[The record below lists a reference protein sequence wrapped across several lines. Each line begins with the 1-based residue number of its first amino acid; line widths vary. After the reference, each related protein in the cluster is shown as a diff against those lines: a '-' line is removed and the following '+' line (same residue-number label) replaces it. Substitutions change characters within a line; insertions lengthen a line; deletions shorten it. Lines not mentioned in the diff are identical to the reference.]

1 MLVALNKFRYAQYA
15 HYEIFDVLYLLRF
28 SIEKRNGIASKQL
41 ANCTQSNFAKRR
53 RKARKRTGCAPSY
66 KKLEI
71 IPLNNTIMF
80 ISCRKLVYIMLK
92 TLYQAS

>member
-1 MLVALNKFRYAQYA
+1 MLVALNKFRYARYA
-15 HYEIFDVLYLLRF
+15 HYEIFDVLYLLRL
-28 SIEKRNGIASKQL
+28 SIERRNGIASKQL
-41 ANCTQSNFAKRR
+41 ANCTQSNFAKRW
-53 RKARKRTGCAPSY
+53 RKTRKRTDCAPSY